1 MPASVT
7 ITLVAGGMTF
17 VNAWLQTKQMDWKV
31 PVATVI
37 LAAAMSGFDQVDHG
51 AATALAVMILLGSAT
66 TEFNG
71 KSPIDV
77 VTALVNSPSPTAK
90 ATSKI
95 PNR

>member
-1 MPASVT
+1 MAAATT

-17 VNAWLQTKQMDWKV
+17 INEWYQTKSIDWKV
-31 PVATVI
+31 PVATLI

-51 AATALAVMILLGSAT
+51 AATAFAVIVFLGAAT

-77 VTALVNSPSPTAK
+77 VTSLVNSPSPAANK
-90 ATSKI
+90 TSKI
-95 PNR
+95 SNR